1 MPCFIFQIEGP
12 FWCPTKIK
20 TPTGVYDFPLKSGD
34 YYHTNSA
41 GLQYEAA
48 AVRKYIQEGICLQ
61 QIIPSLQQ
69 IFELNMIA
77 EGVLLTKLVHN
88 YLTIWSIYILKLHS
102 L

>member
-1 MPCFIFQIEGP
+1 MWLSLYLVDLLWDFVWIIHVPCFIFQIEGP

-48 AVRKYIQEGICLQ
+48 AVRKYIQEGISLQ
-61 QIIPSLQQ
+61 QII
-69 IFELNMIA
+69 
-77 EGVLLTKLVHN
+77 H
-88 YLTIWSIYILKLHS
+88 
-102 L
+102 